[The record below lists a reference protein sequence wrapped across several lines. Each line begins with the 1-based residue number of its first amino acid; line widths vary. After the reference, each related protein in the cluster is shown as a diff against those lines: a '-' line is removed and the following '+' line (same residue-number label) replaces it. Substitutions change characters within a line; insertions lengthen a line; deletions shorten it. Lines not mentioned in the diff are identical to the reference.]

1 MMCDSKRIPRVLRS
15 GARRRNVFPCKTKS
29 YLSVLHPSLQCG
41 NTQVYHRQQLLL
53 TQDTAAAVAASR
65 YDITLQIELL
75 NK

>member
-1 MMCDSKRIPRVLRS
+1 
-15 GARRRNVFPCKTKS
+15 
-29 YLSVLHPSLQCG
+29 VLHPSLQCG